1 MNTAAK
7 IAVSV
12 PATLI
17 IMSSVAG
24 ATAQVTQADRTA
36 VRRALI
42 VFGGALVAG
51 AVVSQDVTV
60 GIATAAT
67 VAAAFYGL
75 SYAFGGL

>member
-42 VFGGALVAG
+42 VFGAALVAA
-51 AVVSQDVTV
+51 AVVSQDVAV
-60 GIATAAT
+60 GVATAAT
-67 VAAAFYGL
+67 VGAAFYGL